1 MNIVNNLTILVLRLG
16 IFILKKIISKETF
29 WTAFSSILSSISI
42 LVVYLTN
49 MKQINSV
56 QEENRNSVRPLLG
69 LKIAPYGLGN
79 SHYD

>member
-56 QEENRNSVRPLLG
+56 QEENRN
-69 LKIAPYGLGN
+69 
-79 SHYD
+79 